1 MKCNGTNESCAVYYP
16 LLLPRIPALRWC
28 LENLY
33 KEIALCTHSH
43 TYTAGENTQ
52 HTTDGHHPEIH
63 PRLTHLE
70 FLTGASSLPSKQQRG
85 LAEGLTL
92 D

>member
-1 MKCNGTNESCAVYYP
+1 MKCSGTNESCAVYYP

-52 HTTDGHHPEIH
+52 QTTHGHHPARNT
-63 PRLTHLE
+63 PPSHLD
-70 FLTGASSLPSKQQRG
+70 GRQQLAVKATES